1 VNVFE
6 DEIEE
11 EFAGGMYPQSEDEGV
26 TSMGETTDCD
36 TDWGEEDEDNNNSS
50 LSPALSSKG
59 KKVVGSSGC
68 KWNGKAPP
76 RKRNKRE
83 K

>member
-1 VNVFE
+1 MSESEAEGDDDEFSTYYQNLFRRDEIVNVFE

-36 TDWGEEDEDNNNSS
+36 TD
-50 LSPALSSKG
+50 
-59 KKVVGSSGC
+59 
-68 KWNGKAPP
+68 
-76 RKRNKRE
+76 
-83 K
+83 